1 MPDEELKTRLSVAE
15 ANNLFYPIIA
25 TAKTA
30 GFEHLGTYVKKIG
43 GQDNFIS
50 MCIRSPEG
58 KEYSYSMSVFD
69 NHTDQEILCKAIA
82 LRKNAGVKQNP
93 DKSWSTDEF
102 LKRVDDVNHRSKLLD
117 CDDAVER
124 IAKKCHEANKAYC
137 ESIGDNSQ
145 PSWEDAPDWQKQSA
159 RMGVKLHME
168 NPAAGP
174 EASHVS
180 WRAQKAKEGWKYGEK
195 KCPEA
200 KTHPCMVDFKDL
212 PEEQQKKDVIFR
224 DTVHANMPKRKTP
237 TLLTEGEL
245 TRALK
250 SSPADKV
257 TKEYMEG
264 RIEEVIFMQMHHTKR
279 LDDTTTICTI
289 YLDNGFS
296 VRGESACV
304 NPENY
309 DKDIGEKIAY
319 ENAFKQLWPLFGFVL
334 AEKQFQAG
342 AERKDVDRSSTA

>member
-1 MPDEELKTRLSVAE
+1 MLEPDVTVRLSE
-15 ANNLFYPIIA
+15 AWTNNLFRPIIE

-30 GFEHLGTYVKKIG
+30 GFEHIKTIIKKI
-43 GQDNFIS
+43 QENDHFLSVIV
-50 MCIRSPEG
+50 RSPGG
-58 KEYSYSMSVFD
+58 KEYSYSMHVFD
-69 NHTDQEILCKAIA
+69 NHTDQEVLCKAIA
-82 LRKNAGVKQNP
+82 LRKSAGIKQNP
-93 DKSWSTDEF
+93 DKTWNTEEF
-102 LKRVDDVNHRSKLLD
+102 LKRVGDVDHRSKLLG
-117 CDDAVER
+117 CDATVEK
-124 IAKKCHEANKAYC
+124 IAQKCHEANKAYC

-159 RMGVKLHME
+159 RMGVVLHME
-168 NPAAGP
+168 KPDAGP
-174 EASHVS
+174 EASHIS

-224 DTVHANMPKRKTP
+224 DTVHANMPKKVTP
-237 TLLTEGEL
+237 TLLSEPQLE
-245 TRALK
+245 RAMK
-250 SSPADKV
+250 QSPANKV

-264 RIEEVIFMQMHHTKR
+264 RIEEVIFTEMHKTTR
-279 LDDTTTICTI
+279 LDDTATICTI

-304 NPENY
+304 NPESY

-319 ENAFKQLWPLFGFVL
+319 DNAFKQLWPLFGFAL
-334 AEKQFQAG
+334 AEKQFLGG
-342 AERKDVDRSSTA
+342 AVRKDVGE